1 MMAAEP
7 ENWTSVPADYRG
19 DVVVAAMALGGV
31 DHLFFTSGSELA
43 FYQESVAKARHHNRP
58 VPRLV
63 TVTHEHVSLNA
74 ALGYAAVSGKCAATA
89 AHVDCGTQHHGGAI
103 HTAWRSGLPVM
114 ITAGGAPS
122 AVTGSM
128 PGSREEGAHLWA
140 QQVYDQGGILRQY
153 TKWDKRLEYQ
163 DNPGLLVS
171 RALQVARTEP
181 MGPVYMSFPREII
194 LLPTQGEAKFPT
206 ADQLGIARPAAI
218 DPDAAKEIAQKLVK
232 AKNPVVVVSA
242 SGKYKETVPALV
254 SLCEL
259 LGIAVFEAAS
269 RHFLCFPMNHPLYQG
284 YSSLRDADVV
294 LVLEANV
301 PWMPGPMA
309 PNPKAWV
316 AIVDQDPAKNRFPTM
331 EFACDLRVTAS
342 PLSAIRG
349 IQAEAEKL
357 LSASDRSA
365 AAGRAKRWGDTSAK
379 RRKAL
384 EEETMAK
391 ARSTPVDPML
401 VSHTLVQN
409 LDDNCIVID
418 DSLRSPRFPE
428 FLNCSKPG
436 SYIHNPGSS
445 GGWGPGAALGA
456 KIAAPDKDIICV
468 SGDGFWQ
475 FAVSNVAIWAA
486 GYNRAPFLSIIHTN
500 RSFSTGTTGV
510 KAAFGAAYAD
520 KADYPGGYFD
530 PPIDFAKEAEAA
542 GAYGENVRDPA
553 ELGPAIKRGLQQI
566 RRGTPAVISV
576 WEARLDRKD

>member
-1 MMAAEP
+1 MVAEP
-7 ENWTSVPADYRG
+7 ENWTTVPADYRG
-19 DVVVAAMALGGV
+19 DAVVAAMAMGGV

-43 FYQESVAKARHHNRP
+43 FYQESVSKARHHNRP
-58 VPRLV
+58 APRLV

-122 AVTGSM
+122 AYPGSM
-128 PGSREEGAHLWA
+128 PGSRTEGAHLWA

-194 LLPTQGEAKFPT
+194 LLPMDGEAKFPT
-206 ADQLGIARPAAI
+206 ADQLGIARPAAL
-218 DPDAAKEIAQKLVK
+218 DPDSAREIAQHLVK
-232 AKNPVVVVSA
+232 AKNPAIVVSA

-269 RHFLCFPMNHPLYQG
+269 RHFLSFPMNHPLYQG
-284 YSSLRDADVV
+284 YSSLKDADVV
-294 LVLEANV
+294 VVLEANV
-301 PWMPGPMA
+301 PWMPGQNEPRHD
-309 PNPKAWV
+309 AWIAV
-316 AIVDQDPAKNRFPTM
+316 IDQDPAKNRFPTM
-331 EFACDLRVTAS
+331 EFVSNLRANSS
-342 PLSAIRG
+342 PLHAIRA

-357 LSASDRSA
+357 LGVSDRSA
-365 AAGRAKRWGDTSAK
+365 AADRIKRWGEVAAT
-379 RRKAL
+379 RRKKL

-391 ARSTPVDPML
+391 ARSTPVDPMF
-401 VSHTLVQN
+401 VSHTVAQN
-409 LDDNCIVID
+409 IDDNCIVMD

-456 KIAAPDKDIICV
+456 KIAAPDKDIIMV
-468 SGDGFWQ
+468 TGDGFWQ
-475 FAVSNVAIWAA
+475 FAVSNVALWSAQH
-486 GYNRAPFLSIIHTN
+486 NRAPFLTVIHTN
-500 RSFSTGTTGV
+500 RSFSTGTTGT
-510 KAAFGAAYAD
+510 KGAFPDGYAE
-520 KADYPGGYFD
+520 KADFPGGYFD

-553 ELGPAIKRGLQQI
+553 DLAPAIKRGLAQV

-576 WEARLDRKD
+576 WEARLNHKD